1 MSKALWKGLDCKDL
15 KSPCDNLGAVYSTDV
30 DGEQLYEKVLLQ
42 NASLK
47 LCNLKLS
54 RPEVLTFFELLCK

>member
-1 MSKALWKGLDCKDL
+1 
-15 KSPCDNLGAVYSTDV
+15 VYSTDV

-42 NASLK
+42 NASLM

-54 RPEVLTFFELLCK
+54 RPEVLKFFELLCK